1 MKAMFK
7 IAKYIIFDI
16 VKSKVLIAY
25 TALLAIISLS
35 IFMADADVTKGLV
48 SITTVVMITVPLVS
62 IVYAT
67 TYYFNAYEFTELLVS
82 QPISRK
88 DILMGKFLGIATSIL
103 GAFVLGVCVPVCLF
117 AFSATGLT
125 MMLSGSL
132 LTLSFISLAFLAST
146 ITRDKAKGI
155 GLALMIWFY
164 CSIIFDGLV
173 LMFLFTFSD
182 YPLEKAMI
190 AITAFNPIDLA
201 RILILLQLDISALM
215 GYTGALYQQFFGS
228 GAGIAFSVAM
238 QLFWITAP
246 MIFALKVFKKKDL

>member
-1 MKAMFK
+1 MFK

-25 TALLAIISLS
+25 TLLLAAICCS
-35 IFMADADVTKGLV
+35 IFMADPDVTKGLV
-48 SITTVVMITVPLVS
+48 SITTVVMIIVPLVS

-88 DILMGKFLGIATSIL
+88 QILMGKFIGISSSIL
-103 GAFVLGVCVPVCLF
+103 GAFIIGVCVPVAIF
-117 AFSATGLT
+117 AFTATGLT
-125 MMLSGSL
+125 MMAAGSL

-173 LMFLFTFSD
+173 LLFLFSFNE

-228 GAGIAFSVAM
+228 GVGIVFSLIM
-238 QLFWITAP
+238 QVCWITVP
-246 MIFALKVFKKKDL
+246 MWIALRVFRKKDL

>member
-1 MKAMFK
+1 MFK
-7 IAKYIIFDI
+7 IAKYIILDI
-16 VKSKVLIAY
+16 IKSKVLIAY
-25 TALLAIISLS
+25 TLLLAVISVS

-48 SITTVVMITVPLVS
+48 SITTIMLIIVPLVS

-82 QPISRK
+82 QPISRTH
-88 DILMGKFLGIATSIL
+88 ILMGKFIGISSTIL
-103 GAFVLGVCVPVCLF
+103 GAFLVGLCVPIALF
-117 AFSATGLT
+117 AFSETGLI
-125 MMLSGSL
+125 MMVAGALA
-132 LTLSFISLAFLAST
+132 TLSFVSLAFWAST

-173 LMFLFTFSD
+173 LLFLYSFSD
-182 YPLEKAMI
+182 YPLEKVLI
-190 AITAFNPIDLA
+190 VLTALNPIDLA

-228 GAGIAFSVAM
+228 GAGILFSLLLQAA
-238 QLFWITAP
+238 WIAVP
-246 MIFALKVFKKKDL
+246 IIFALRTFKKKDL